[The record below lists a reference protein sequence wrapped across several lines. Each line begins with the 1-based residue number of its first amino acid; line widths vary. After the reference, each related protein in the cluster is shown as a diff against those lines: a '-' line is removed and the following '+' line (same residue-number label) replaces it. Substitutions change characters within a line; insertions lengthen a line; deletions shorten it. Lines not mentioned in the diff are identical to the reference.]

1 MRLFFDN
8 GGGACYIVCIG
19 FYRTPVAIRASEL
32 ENGLDLLTAYQ
43 EPTMIAVPDVAS
55 LSRQDAAS
63 LSQQVLKHCSTR
75 KSRVAILDI
84 FPGETAINHND
95 PIGKFRDGIG
105 EVGLDFG
112 AAYYPWIE
120 TSVVEADEINAGFLT
135 PRALGKVVEKVN
147 AYIKAMPDQKS
158 KDALSGFLSVVAPTA
173 SSGAPPAPAGGG
185 DAQPGPV
192 GGAQPA
198 PAGGASGIQPLTLQ
212 QQNAHNALMNAVPFY
227 TQLMNALLN
236 AVNLLRPSG
245 AVAGVYARNDFTRGV
260 FKAPS
265 GTSILSAVKP
275 TVPIT
280 DEDQENLDV
289 PLSGKAINAIRAIP
303 GSGVM
308 VWGART
314 LNDNS
319 QDTRYINVRRTMI
332 MLEQSIGGVA
342 KMPRPSRS
350 ANAPRGRS
358 TGPAALLMRRVKGG
372 VDYVRN
378 VRSVCTSSPC
388 LTECSLFRS
397 QWTVAVSAPMSRWV
411 DLTHSTSGRRK
422 AGVCA

>member
-43 EPTMIAVPDVAS
+43 EPTMIAVPDAAS

-63 LSQQVLKHCSTR
+63 LSQQVLKHCSTL

-227 TQLMNALLN
+227 RLCCKDDRRRWEDGDKL
-236 AVNLLRPSG
+236 
-245 AVAGVYARNDFTRGV
+245 D
-260 FKAPS
+260 
-265 GTSILSAVKP
+265 
-275 TVPIT
+275 PI
-280 DEDQENLDV
+280 
-289 PLSGKAINAIRAIP
+289 SF
-303 GSGVM
+303 
-308 VWGART
+308 
-314 LNDNS
+314 
-319 QDTRYINVRRTMI
+319 
-332 MLEQSIGGVA
+332 
-342 KMPRPSRS
+342 
-350 ANAPRGRS
+350 
-358 TGPAALLMRRVKGG
+358 MRR
-372 VDYVRN
+372 Y
-378 VRSVCTSSPC
+378 
-388 LTECSLFRS
+388 
-397 QWTVAVSAPMSRWV
+397 
-411 DLTHSTSGRRK
+411 RK
-422 AGVCA
+422 ER

>member
-1 MRLFFDN
+1 MFEYLNYFGGPPPTQFDIGSDLRTASLASINGVSTFTFAEPGAGAGDPASDSYIAHQRYYLYYAMRLFFDN

-135 PRALGKVVEKVN
+135 RKALGKVVEKVN

-173 SSGAPPAPAGGG
+173 SSGAPRAPAGGG
-185 DAQPGPV
+185 DAQPGRPTRS
-192 GGAQPA
+192 GWRRIRHSTADA
-198 PAGGASGIQPLTLQ
+198 PA
-212 QQNAHNALMNAVPFY
+212 
-227 TQLMNALLN
+227 
-236 AVNLLRPSG
+236 
-245 AVAGVYARNDFTRGV
+245 
-260 FKAPS
+260 
-265 GTSILSAVKP
+265 
-275 TVPIT
+275 
-280 DEDQENLDV
+280 
-289 PLSGKAINAIRAIP
+289 
-303 GSGVM
+303 
-308 VWGART
+308 
-314 LNDNS
+314 
-319 QDTRYINVRRTMI
+319 
-332 MLEQSIGGVA
+332 
-342 KMPRPSRS
+342 
-350 ANAPRGRS
+350 
-358 TGPAALLMRRVKGG
+358 
-372 VDYVRN
+372 
-378 VRSVCTSSPC
+378 
-388 LTECSLFRS
+388 TEC
-397 QWTVAVSAPMSRWV
+397 A
-411 DLTHSTSGRRK
+411 
-422 AGVCA
+422 